1 MAAAVAELEFLQD
14 VLSGLNVRQDNYLEF
29 EEYEFDDME
38 LEYEIEVD
46 WWERKRTAWIAQR
59 EHVYADP
66 IEQRLAEIKRRMEW
80 MSRNLEGCDW
90 CCGGGDEE
98 WAELQMEEERLLSGG
113 LLD

>member
-1 MAAAVAELEFLQD
+1 MAVAVAELEFLQD
-14 VLSGLNVRQDNYLEF
+14 VLSGLNVRQGNYLDLEF
-29 EEYEFDDME
+29 DAEFDDMVA
-38 LEYEIEVD
+38 EYEAEC
-46 WWERKRTAWIAQR
+46 

>member
-1 MAAAVAELEFLQD
+1 MRDQFRNLEFLQD
-14 VLSGLNVRQDNYLEF
+14 VLSGLNVRQDNYLELRP
-29 EEYEFDDME
+29 EFDDME
-38 LEYEIEVD
+38 LEYESEVGF
-46 WWERKRTAWIAQR
+46 WERKRTSWIAQR
-59 EHVYADP
+59 EHVYTDP
-66 IEQRLAEIKRRMEW
+66 IEQRLDEIKRRMAW